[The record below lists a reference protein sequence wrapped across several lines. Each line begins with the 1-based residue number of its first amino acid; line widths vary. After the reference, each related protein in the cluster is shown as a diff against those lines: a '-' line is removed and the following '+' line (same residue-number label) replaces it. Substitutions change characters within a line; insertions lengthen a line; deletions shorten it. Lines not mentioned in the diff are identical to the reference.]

1 MKEDNTNTINMVEN
15 HIRTLNVIDD
25 GVLDTL
31 KKISRRSFV
40 PDKYKSFA
48 HVDMSIPIGFNQKM
62 LLPSV
67 EAKIL
72 QAMDIKKNEDV
83 LLIGSGTGYFSTC
96 ISMLANRVHSIDVV
110 EDFIENAQQNCRN
123 ISSGNINFEKL
134 NILDNLKLI
143 KSYKVTIFTIA
154 IDNIDQILH
163 NMDNSSR
170 CFIFENVAN
179 SPIQKGMVVYKTN
192 KSSYLKEYVL
202 ETNIQTISTG
212 E

>member
-40 PDKYKSFA
+40 PEKYKAFA

-72 QAMDIKKNEDV
+72 QAMDIKKSEDV
-83 LLIGSGTGYFSTC
+83 LLVGSGTGYFSTC

-110 EDFIENAQQNCRN
+110 EDFIENAQQNCKS
-123 ISSGNINFEKL
+123 ISSGNMNFEKL

-192 KSSYLKEYVL
+192 KSSYLKEYIL
-202 ETNIQTISTG
+202 ETNIQTILTG